1 MVTWIGR
8 GSSLEEK
15 KKNSHQKWIRSMFS
29 YHLGYSFAT
38 TWYLRFYL
46 SVSLI
51 YGLCICE
58 WLLGSITLLWKI
70 SEITLEVLKQL
81 KELFLQSRLS
91 QTNQQILGSR
101 TMHPFCNGNPTKRN
115 EVQRKLL
122 ILWRIRWMSLSLLF
136 PTTVLSSWILQMS

>member
-46 SVSLI
+46 SVINLRI
-51 YGLCICE
+51 MHMRMAA
-58 WLLGSITLLWKI
+58 WLNYTS
-70 SEITLEVLKQL
+70 VKQL